1 MPNNSYQFRPVQG
14 SQEAIMAMPYCEGY
28 VYFATDTGKMY
39 LDAEG
44 TNKIPLG
51 GGGAAVL
58 YAISSSAIERAD
70 GSWSL
75 PYNDLEDETAVPK
88 ATDLIINQDGSF
100 YKVISADK
108 DSNIIHCSRIAV
120 SGTGGGGGG
129 GGDTPVDPGNAF
141 TIKLAD
147 DSKFPTTFIH
157 KQSYKVKFVVN
168 APTDE

>member
-1 MPNNSYQFRPVQG
+1 M
-14 SQEAIMAMPYCEGY
+14 
-28 VYFATDTGKMY
+28 
-39 LDAEG
+39 
-44 TNKIPLG
+44 
-51 GGGAAVL
+51 
-58 YAISSSAIERAD
+58 
-70 GSWSL
+70 

-129 GGDTPVDPGNAF
+129 GGGGGDTPVDPGNAF

-157 KQSYKVKFVVN
+157 NQSYKVKFVVN